1 MESDSVLHTV
11 GRAIFKAIHE
21 GKWLS
26 IEYKNQSGQ
35 ITRYWIAIQSLC
47 AETGRMR
54 VEGMH
59 LGKLTVQ
66 ELVMY
71 ASGIRSAQVLDGSW
85 YPVNQELVGDILEH
99 PRKYEPF
106 FGVTVNLRILE
117 YLTLCSKLDSTP
129 YYSEYA
135 LIHQLDADSF
145 SDGKLRLSETQF
157 AQIVQQFQ
165 RDAVQKEKQRLQM
178 QELGLNLL
186 SVNTDRGLYLLAYRP
201 LFLDIVGRCLRTRDE
216 PVICREFTLD
226 GMKVSAHQFL
236 DAEDY
241 CLLDDFDHNAER
253 IKDCITQYSFQR
265 YGVNDMPYLVSISR
279 NNLVDLEYQYRGILK
294 MFHSPE
300 KEELTAPIRAF
311 FGEMTTRP
319 RRRKSFPLALAD
331 NRVNLDQ
338 LLAINNAMRYPLAY
352 VQGPPGTGKTSTIVN
367 TMTTAFFNERTVLFA
382 SYNNHPIDGVVEKLQ
397 NLQYRGKKIPFPIV
411 RLGSNACVEKA
422 LDSILQLY
430 ESCKEVTVFE
440 KALDNNH
447 AQRTQRAK
455 RLTELLERYEELL
468 DLTERRETIQRLL
481 DARTHM
487 NFQYELQA
495 GQLPQVEAELAHKG
509 TVSTEDALALLDRSE
524 EDFRKYLYY
533 TSVRY
538 IRRLD
543 EPKNK
548 ELKSILYSDSS
559 PQARVAAFNS
569 YLSNPENLK
578 KFLKIFPFVA
588 TTCISAQ
595 KLGFPEPVFD
605 MVIMDE
611 ASQCN
616 TAVSLVPILRGF
628 SLMLVGDPQQLQPVI
643 QLAPEDNQ
651 ILRRRYRVGEE
662 YDYIKNSI
670 YKCFLAC
677 DAVSDEVLLRHHY
690 RCDPRIIQFN
700 NKKYYNH
707 RLLVDSQPSDHPPLV
722 YVDVPNDVS
731 TQKNTAP
738 AEVDL
743 IDNYLSQHPEASV
756 GIITPF
762 VNQREQIHR
771 MLTAQEHI
779 NASCGTVH
787 AFQGDEKD
795 VVIFSLAL
803 TAQTQQATYDWLK
816 NNKELIN
823 VATSRAKQQLILL
836 SNSRQLER
844 LHAGSGDD
852 DLYELVQ
859 YVRSNGTSK
868 VSEKPAASRALGIQ
882 PYSTATETAFLENL
896 NHALDNVF
904 LSGSRCV
911 VRHRVNIQDLFG
923 KTQLDADLFG
933 SGRFDFVVYERDGR
947 RSVPI
952 LAIELD
958 GHERGADPAAQ
969 QRENQKLRIC
979 QEHGFELIRV
989 DPTYIRRYHYIKQI
1003 LIRYFHAG

>member
-1 MESDSVLHTV
+1 
-11 GRAIFKAIHE
+11 
-21 GKWLS
+21 
-26 IEYKNQSGQ
+26 
-35 ITRYWIAIQSLC
+35 
-47 AETGRMR
+47 
-54 VEGMH
+54 
-59 LGKLTVQ
+59 
-66 ELVMY
+66 
-71 ASGIRSAQVLDGSW
+71 
-85 YPVNQELVGDILEH
+85 
-99 PRKYEPF
+99 
-106 FGVTVNLRILE
+106 
-117 YLTLCSKLDSTP
+117 
-129 YYSEYA
+129 
-135 LIHQLDADSF
+135 
-145 SDGKLRLSETQF
+145 
-157 AQIVQQFQ
+157 
-165 RDAVQKEKQRLQM
+165 
-178 QELGLNLL
+178 
-186 SVNTDRGLYLLAYRP
+186 
-201 LFLDIVGRCLRTRDE
+201 
-216 PVICREFTLD
+216 
-226 GMKVSAHQFL
+226 
-236 DAEDY
+236 
-241 CLLDDFDHNAER
+241 
-253 IKDCITQYSFQR
+253 
-265 YGVNDMPYLVSISR
+265 
-279 NNLVDLEYQYRGILK
+279 
-294 MFHSPE
+294 
-300 KEELTAPIRAF
+300 
-311 FGEMTTRP
+311 
-319 RRRKSFPLALAD
+319 
-331 NRVNLDQ
+331 
-338 LLAINNAMRYPLAY
+338 
-352 VQGPPGTGKTSTIVN
+352 
-367 TMTTAFFNERTVLFA
+367 
-382 SYNNHPIDGVVEKLQ
+382 
-397 NLQYRGKKIPFPIV
+397 
-411 RLGSNACVEKA
+411 
-422 LDSILQLY
+422 
-430 ESCKEVTVFE
+430 
-440 KALDNNH
+440 
-447 AQRTQRAK
+447 
-455 RLTELLERYEELL
+455 
-468 DLTERRETIQRLL
+468 
-481 DARTHM
+481 
-487 NFQYELQA
+487 
-495 GQLPQVEAELAHKG
+495 
-509 TVSTEDALALLDRSE
+509 
-524 EDFRKYLYY
+524 
-533 TSVRY
+533 
-538 IRRLD
+538 
-543 EPKNK
+543 
-548 ELKSILYSDSS
+548 
-559 PQARVAAFNS
+559 
-569 YLSNPENLK
+569 
-578 KFLKIFPFVA
+578 
-588 TTCISAQ
+588 
-595 KLGFPEPVFD
+595 

-651 ILRRRYRVGEE
+651 ILRQRYRVGEE

-743 IDNYLSQHPEASV
+743 IDSYLSQHPEASV

-762 VNQREQIHR
+762 ANQREQIHR

-803 TAQTQQATYDWLK
+803 TEQTQQATYDWLK

-923 KTQLDADLFG
+923 KAQLDADLFG

-958 GHERGADPAAQ
+958 GHEHGADSAAQ